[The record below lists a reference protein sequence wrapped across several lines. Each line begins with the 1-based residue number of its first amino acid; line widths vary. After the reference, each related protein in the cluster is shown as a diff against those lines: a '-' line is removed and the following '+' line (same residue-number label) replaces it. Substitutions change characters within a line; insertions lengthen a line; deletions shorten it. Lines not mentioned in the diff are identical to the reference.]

1 MADVVVERDGGFAGR
16 SLAFEEAP
24 AWVEKPMRRIDR
36 ALIEEAIQIE
46 QEEALRAG
54 AVGYMAR
61 TLAQVTLPHSN
72 PNTLYYERTSGKLTL
87 AVRGHKAYGVPF
99 GSIPRVLLAW
109 ICTEAVITKDPA
121 LQLGRSAKEFAGKL
135 QMHYNG
141 RDLARLKTQCL
152 ALARAV
158 ISVDAADKLSS
169 SLAFEDIKLAKRG
182 FVFWSDKDHHQ
193 QSLWESTLILTDDF
207 YEAVTTRPVPIDMR
221 VFHALSKSPLAMD
234 IYTWLTYRMFVLRV
248 SGRREALIPWLGLKA
263 QFGSRYADDAQGL
276 RDFKKNFLTQLSKVL
291 LFYPEADDYVTPT
304 SEHLKLTPC
313 AIHLAASATCGSR
326 LWKT

>member
-1 MADVVVERDGGFAGR
+1 MERDGDFVGR
-16 SLAFEEAP
+16 SAAIEDGPTGA
-24 AWVEKPMRRIDR
+24 EKPMRRIDR
-36 ALIEEAIQIE
+36 ALIDEAIQIE
-46 QEEALRAG
+46 QEEAVKAG

-72 PNTLYYERTSGKLTL
+72 PDTLYYERTSGKLTL

-99 GSIPRVLLAW
+99 GSLPRLLLAW
-109 ICTEAVITKDPA
+109 MCTEAVITKDPT

-158 ISVDAADKLSS
+158 ISVDAADHLSNG
-169 SLAFEDIKLAKRG
+169 LVFEDIKLAKRG
-182 FVFWSDKDHHQ
+182 FVFWSDKDPHQ
-193 QSLWESTLILTDDF
+193 RSRWETTLILTDDF
-207 YEAVTTRPVPIDMR
+207 YKAVTTRPVPIDLR
-221 VFHALSKSPLAMD
+221 VFHALSKAPLAMD

-248 SGRREALIPWLGLKA
+248 SGRSEALIPWLGLKA
-263 QFGSRYADDAQGL
+263 QFGSGYAADPQGL
-276 RDFKKNFLTQLSKVL
+276 RDFKKNFLTQLRKVL
-291 LFYPEADDYVTPT
+291 LFYPEADGHLKPM

-313 AIHLAASATCGSR
+313 AVHLAPAATRESR
-326 LWKT
+326 LWKS